1 MRVARV
7 VGVVGVARVARV
19 VGVVGVARVA
29 RVARVVGVVGV
40 GGVGGV
46 VVEASST
53 TTMDRGRRSARPET
67 GRVWD
72 GAKNGVISP
81 LARILE
87 IKIEQFGPKR
97 VPTDIQSHKSQVF
110 ESTILQ
116 NHLKFEANREKNR
129 LISCRFV
136 GQTVILIVA
145 MCVDTQPE
153 LNSLVLK
160 RGLW

>member
-40 GGVGGV
+40 GGV

-53 TTMDRGRRSARPET
+53 TTMDGGRRSARPET

-81 LARILE
+81 LARMLE
-87 IKIEQFGPKR
+87 IKIEQFG
-97 VPTDIQSHKSQVF
+97 QSDY
-110 ESTILQ
+110 
-116 NHLKFEANREKNR
+116 R
-129 LISCRFV
+129 LMSNCTKARCLRAQFFK
-136 GQTVILIVA
+136 T
-145 MCVDTQPE
+145 T
-153 LNSLVLK
+153 
-160 RGLW
+160 